1 MPAEKRSYEEMA
13 ANSNP
18 FLPIFDGFRIEID
31 ENHLARER
39 IIKASRDVT
48 ALSKK
53 AIFSLQRVRT
63 ISSGIPPA
71 ISTEVQ
77 GRFDAISELFKTMSK
92 DLQGIN
98 SWRYQRQASP
108 GIQEFIEA
116 LSFEHYLRTGKLV
129 TREVAMEGM
138 IWNIP
143 LTADD
148 YALGLFDL
156 SGEIMRFAVTAIAT
170 TGSLPHLKSS
180 HSSISRSILTDLR
193 HLRSSFE
200 ALDTTSCHG
209 TSLGGEIGKKM
220 ETMVQSVEKVENAAC
235 SLIIRDQEQP
245 KHKPEPT
252 NSLV

>member
-1 MPAEKRSYEEMA
+1 MTAEKRSYDEMA
-13 ANSNP
+13 EIPNP
-18 FLPIFDGFRIEID
+18 FLPIFDGFRVEID

-39 IIKASRDVT
+39 VIKASRDVT

-53 AIFSLQRVRT
+53 AVRT
-63 ISSGIPPA
+63 IGSGIPPK

-77 GRFDAISELFKTMSK
+77 GRFEAISELFKTMSK

-116 LSFEHYLRTGKLV
+116 LSFEHYLGTGKLV
-129 TREVAMEGM
+129 TRELAMNGM
-138 IWNIP
+138 LCNIP
-143 LTADD
+143 LTTDD

-180 HSSISRSILTDLR
+180 HPSVDRSILTDLR

-209 TSLGGEIGKKM
+209 TSLGGEIDKKM

-235 SLIIRDQEQP
+235 SLIIRDHERP
-245 KHKPEPT
+245 RNTAES
-252 NSLV
+252 NDNN

>member
-13 ANSNP
+13 ANPNP

-245 KHKPEPT
+245 KHKPEPSD
-252 NSLV
+252 NN

>member
-13 ANSNP
+13 ETPNP
-18 FLPIFDGFRIEID
+18 FLPIFDGFRVEID

-39 IIKASRDVT
+39 VIKASRDVT

-53 AIFSLQRVRT
+53 AVRT
-63 ISSGIPPA
+63 ISAGIPPK

-77 GRFDAISELFKTMSK
+77 GRFEAISELFKAMSK

-129 TREVAMEGM
+129 TRDLAMKGM
-138 IWNIP
+138 IWDIP
-143 LTADD
+143 LTTDD

-170 TGSLPHLKSS
+170 TGSLPHFKSS
-180 HSSISRSILTDLR
+180 HSSIDRSILTDLR

-209 TSLGGEIGKKM
+209 TSLGGEIDKKM

-235 SLIIRDQEQP
+235 SLIIRDHERP
-245 KHKPEPT
+245 KNTPEPSD
-252 NSLV
+252 NN